1 MIEPKEIEI
10 RDKKY
15 IISKLPATVGREI
28 LFKYPTS
35 NIPKIGDYNV
45 SQEIMLKLLS
55 YTAVVLPDGTQ
66 LELKTQTLVDNHVPN
81 AEMLILLEKE
91 MFLYNFSF
99 FSDGNASAFLKAL
112 EKRAIQKGSE
122 ILTTLLGQLSRQEK
136 QPSTN

>member
-10 RDKKY
+10 KGKKY
-15 IISKLPATVGREI
+15 VISKLPATVGREV

-35 NIPKIGDYNV
+35 NLPKVGDYNV

-55 YTAVVLPDGTQ
+55 YTAVVLEDGRQIELNTQ
-66 LELKTQTLVDNHVPN
+66 SLVDNHVPN
-81 AEMLILLEKE
+81 AETLILLEKE
-91 MFLYNFSF
+91 MFMYNYDF
-99 FSDGNASAFLKAL
+99 FQNGTASAFLQAL

-122 ILTTLLGQLSRQEK
+122 ILTTLLAQLSHQAK